1 MTWKKNILYCQTT
14 RKQRMSLKNHACMC
28 VCTVHIIL
36 VDEDEL
42 ERSEFSELVEVEV
55 ICGIRNFRRAHKIKA
70 YGLAWV
76 RSFVE
81 L

>member
-1 MTWKKNILYCQTT
+1 
-14 RKQRMSLKNHACMC
+14 MC